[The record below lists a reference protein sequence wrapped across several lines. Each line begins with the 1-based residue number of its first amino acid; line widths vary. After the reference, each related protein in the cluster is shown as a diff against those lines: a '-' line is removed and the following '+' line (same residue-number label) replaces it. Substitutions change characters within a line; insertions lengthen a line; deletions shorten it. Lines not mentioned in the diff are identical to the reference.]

1 MAIGANTPTVIGWVA
16 GSFLRLIG
24 LGVVFGTVA
33 ALALGSTLEGLLFG
47 VAAIDGLTT
56 LIVIGTLTTVG
67 LIATLG
73 PSWRATRIDP
83 VQVLRR
89 G

>member
-1 MAIGANTPTVIGWVA
+1 
-16 GSFLRLIG
+16 
-24 LGVVFGTVA
+24 VFGTVA